1 MYKYEIIIYWDN
13 QDKICIAEVPELPG
27 CLAHGSNY
35 DETLHNKGKQL
46 NYGLTQLKNSAIQ
59 YPRRRDKD

>member
-35 DETLHNKGKQL
+35 DEALHK
-46 NYGLTQLKNSAIQ
+46 
-59 YPRRRDKD
+59 